1 MIESIIRWSIGNRF
15 FVILATLILI
25 GGGLFS
31 IKNTP
36 VDALPDLSDVQ
47 VIIKTNY
54 PGQAP
59 QVVQDQVT
67 YPLTTAML
75 SVPGAVTVRGYS
87 FFGDSFVYVIFDE
100 DTDLYWARSRVL
112 EYLSQ
117 VAPSLPAS
125 ARPQLGPDAT
135 GVGWVYLYS
144 LVDKTGNLD
153 ISQLRSIQDW
163 FLKYE
168 LQTVPGV
175 SEVAAVGGMVKQYQ
189 IQVDPDKLRAYGIPL
204 SHIQMALKRGNQET
218 GASVVEMAE
227 AEYMVTATGYIK
239 SISDIE
245 LIPLG
250 VNEQGTPLTIGDVAE
265 VNLGPQ
271 MRRGIAELNGE
282 GEVVGGVVVMRF
294 GENAQKTIDGVKAKL
309 EELKKG
315 LPEGV
320 EIVTVYDRSGL
331 K

>member
-1 MIESIIRWSIGNRF
+1 
-15 FVILATLILI
+15 
-25 GGGLFS
+25 
-31 IKNTP
+31 
-36 VDALPDLSDVQ
+36 
-47 VIIKTNY
+47 
-54 PGQAP
+54 
-59 QVVQDQVT
+59 
-67 YPLTTAML
+67 
-75 SVPGAVTVRGYS
+75 
-87 FFGDSFVYVIFDE
+87 
-100 DTDLYWARSRVL
+100 
-112 EYLSQ
+112 
-117 VAPSLPAS
+117 
-125 ARPQLGPDAT
+125 
-135 GVGWVYLYS
+135 
-144 LVDKTGNLD
+144 
-153 ISQLRSIQDW
+153 
-163 FLKYE
+163 
-168 LQTVPGV
+168 
-175 SEVAAVGGMVKQYQ
+175 MVKQYQ

-309 EELKKG
+309 EELKK
-315 LPEGV
+315 
-320 EIVTVYDRSGL
+320 VYPKEL